1 MNILGISQILIF
13 GFGYPISKQFMIL
26 DLDILYLSFMISR
39 QYIYGMSMGYDSLA
53 YEHIRDVLKRISR
66 QIFASKMIVQCT
78 LDRLRMSIW
87 VCYSRERVI
96 QAQILMG

>member
-1 MNILGISQILIF
+1 MLIIIFVFGISHYQSICH
-13 GFGYPISKQFMIL
+13 
-26 DLDILYLSFMISR
+26 LDILYLSFMISR